1 MYLKILGSILVIVFS
16 TIAGLK
22 LGNDY
27 KERILELKMIK
38 QFLILLRG
46 EIKYHKT
53 PIDEALSNI
62 YGRSG
67 KNIDIMLKEVIDGI
81 KAQDKKEFAKIWQN
95 GVVKLKKETSMSED
109 DLEKLLQFGEN
120 IGFLDKETQINNIDL
135 YLEKLDEDIKNLT
148 ARLDDKCRIYNVCG
162 VLTGIFIVL
171 LIV

>member
-1 MYLKILGSILVIVFS
+1 MVLKIVGSLLVITFS
-16 TIAGLK
+16 TIAGFK

-27 KERILELKMIK
+27 KSRILELKMLK

-53 PIDEALSNI
+53 PINEALSNI

-67 KNIDIMLKEVIDGI
+67 KNIDVMLKVIIDDI
-81 KAQDKKEFAKIWQN
+81 KSSNKKEFAKIWEH
-95 GVVKLKKETSMSED
+95 GIIELKKETNLTDED
-109 DLEKLLQFGEN
+109 LQKLAQFGAN

-135 YLEKLDEDIKNLT
+135 YLEKLEEDIKNLM
-148 ARLDDKCRIYNVCG
+148 AKLDEKCRIYNVCG